1 MVRECVAWR
10 QSGGYAMITQ
20 KNDTQNPPPPR
31 KPPGLLTLV
40 LWNWPIRLL
49 AFLLVSWM
57 ASICI
62 EWIGMFFFW
71 PEQGASH
78 AQTVM
83 NTEIGYLSTDFTQ
96 SLIFSSP
103 SVTTVS
109 WISSTYQWAFIDSGL
124 LSWIKQEQSETL
136 NSTDSFTYFFGQLQI
151 WLLSVLSDYL
161 LALVYVTVIFAVR
174 VLILFLSIPLFI
186 LVMFVAVID
195 GLCRRDLRRY
205 GAGYES
211 SFLYHHAKK
220 FVKPAVYLPC
230 LLYLS
235 WPVSIY
241 PNLLLLPGAL
251 LLGGAVTVVT
261 STFKKYL

>member
-1 MVRECVAWR
+1 MSTEKNSS
-10 QSGGYAMITQ
+10 QSS
-20 KNDTQNPPPPR
+20 PPPR
-31 KPPGLLTLV
+31 KPPSLLTLV
-40 LWNWPIRLL
+40 LWIWPVRLL

-57 ASICI
+57 AGVFI
-62 EWIGMFFFW
+62 EWAGMFFFW
-71 PEQGASH
+71 SDQGALHS
-78 AQTVM
+78 QSVM
-83 NTEIGYLSTDFTQ
+83 NKELGYLSADFTQ

-103 SVTTVS
+103 SVTTMG
-109 WISSTYQWAFIDSGL
+109 WISSAYQWAFVDSGL
-124 LSWIKQEQSETL
+124 LTWIQKEQRETL
-136 NSTDSFTYFFGQLQI
+136 SSSDSVVFFLGQVQA

-161 LALVYVTVIFAVR
+161 LALVYVTVVFAVR
-174 VLILFLSIPLFI
+174 VLILVLSIPLFV
-186 LVMFVAVID
+186 LVIIVAVID

-211 SFLYHHAKK
+211 SFLYHHAKR

-235 WPVSIY
+235 WPASIY

-251 LLGGAVTVVT
+251 LLGLAVTVVT

>member
-1 MVRECVAWR
+1 M
-10 QSGGYAMITQ
+10 STQ
-20 KNDTQNPPPPR
+20 KNDTQTPPPPR

-40 LWNWPIRLL
+40 LWNWPIRLF

-57 ASICI
+57 ASVFI
-62 EWIGMFFFW
+62 EWMGMFFFW
-71 PEQGASH
+71 SEQGASH
-78 AQTVM
+78 AQSVM
-83 NTEIGYLSTDFTQ
+83 NTELGYLSVDFTQ

-103 SVTTVS
+103 SVTTMKL
-109 WISSTYQWAFIDSGL
+109 ISSAYQWAFVDSGL
-124 LSWIKQEQSETL
+124 LAWIQQEQRGTL
-136 NSTDSFTYFFGQLQI
+136 NSSDSVVHFLGQLQA

-161 LALVYVTVIFAVR
+161 LALVYVTVVFAVR
-174 VLILFLSIPLFI
+174 VLILVLSIPLFI
-186 LVMFVAVID
+186 LVIIVAVID

-211 SFLYHHAKK
+211 SFLYHHAKR

-235 WPVSIY
+235 WPASIY

-251 LLGGAVTVVT
+251 LLGLAVTVVT

>member
-1 MVRECVAWR
+1 MSTEKNSS
-10 QSGGYAMITQ
+10 QSS
-20 KNDTQNPPPPR
+20 PPPR

-40 LWNWPIRLL
+40 LWIWPVRLL

-57 ASICI
+57 AGVFI
-62 EWIGMFFFW
+62 EWAGMFFFW
-71 PEQGASH
+71 SDQGALHS
-78 AQTVM
+78 QSVM
-83 NTEIGYLSTDFTQ
+83 NKELGYLSADFTQ

-103 SVTTVS
+103 SVTTMG
-109 WISSTYQWAFIDSGL
+109 WISSAYQWAFVDSGL
-124 LSWIKQEQSETL
+124 LTWIQKEQRETL
-136 NSTDSFTYFFGQLQI
+136 SSSDSVVFFLGQVQT
-151 WLLSVLSDYL
+151 WLLSALSDYL
-161 LALVYVTVIFAVR
+161 LALVYVTVVFAVR
-174 VLILFLSIPLFI
+174 VLILVLSIPLFV
-186 LVMFVAVID
+186 LVIIVAVID

-211 SFLYHHAKK
+211 SFLYHHAKR

-251 LLGGAVTVVT
+251 LLGLAVTVVT